1 MATGAA
7 TMDPID
13 IQYELKKRKIMQKEI
28 AREAGVSP
36 VSIHKVINGKLTSP
50 RLMEIISEK
59 LGRAPWEVFE
69 NYPAK
74 QVINK
79 PAT

>member
-1 MATGAA
+1 
-7 TMDPID
+7 MDPID
-13 IQYELKKRKIMQKEI
+13 IQYELKKKKVLQKEI
-28 AREAGVSP
+28 AKEAGVHP
-36 VSIHKVINGKLTSP
+36 VSVSKVINGKLVSP